1 MALNPFHFNGRS
13 SVGPALG
20 SFAIMPNDS
29 TDLTVN
35 IRAVTINAGGTLSW
49 VDLSGVVQTTAALPA
64 GTYPLLA
71 SRIQA
76 TGTTATGI
84 TGWV

>member
-1 MALNPFHFNGRS
+1 MALNPLHMHGNS
-13 SVGPALG
+13 ATGPALA
-20 SFAIMPNDS
+20 SFAITPNDS

-49 VDLSGVVQTTAALPA
+49 VDLSGAVQTTAALPA
-64 GTYPLLA
+64 GTYPLFA
-71 SRIQA
+71 RRIRA
-76 TGTTATGI
+76 TGTTATGL